1 MTSKPKKENPM
12 SCYKH
17 FTTKERESLLVLL
30 KKGQKN
36 TEIAK
41 ELGRSPSSISRE
53 IRRNAAPREDYSAIR
68 AEEQYRERRK
78 RCVRHYKLSEP
89 DYARKVSE
97 LIHDSWPTEKR
108 GKQKD
113 DRALGRRYRTRRK
126 MERLHRNA
134 GRTGE
139 PVRRTVQDPGPNG
152 CVLHRSQYPGIWKD
166 PKVQTP
172 QFYSRSWQRIFTAQR
187 TFG

>member
-1 MTSKPKKENPM
+1 M

-36 TEIAK
+36 SEIAK
-41 ELGRSPSSISRE
+41 ELGRSPSSISLE
-53 IRRNAAPREDYSAIR
+53 FRRNAATREDYSAIR

-97 LIHDSWPTEKR
+97 LLVAYWSPEEISGRLKLEGNAIRCDRFSFEQAPT
-108 GKQKD
+108 
-113 DRALGRRYRTRRK
+113 
-126 MERLHRNA
+126 
-134 GRTGE
+134 
-139 PVRRTVQDPGPNG
+139 
-152 CVLHRSQYPGIWKD
+152 
-166 PKVQTP
+166 
-172 QFYSRSWQRIFTAQR
+172 
-187 TFG
+187 